1 MDPVTTLQT
10 VAAGFQLVSL
20 ARSIAV
26 ECYEI
31 YRSNS
36 AITERLETL
45 DNDSETLKQVFDIMI
60 TQLPR
65 IRDDD
70 PSPKQLEQ
78 QLHKVAKECKE
89 VTVQIL
95 DQVDALKLYGSRRRK
110 RMPVQWIRV
119 TARKGNIERLQGRLN
134 ECQGSLNSL
143 ININNWLVSRHYL
156 RLFAFVLYGP
166 RRAKAALFGVFVTE
180 DVIHRS
186 HVSQFCNIKLTI
198 S

>member
-95 DQVDALKLYGSRRRK
+95 DQVDALKSSGSRRRK
-110 RMPVQWIRV
+110 RTPVQWMRI

-143 ININNWLVSRHYL
+143 ININNWLGPHNSL
-156 RLFAFVLYGP
+156 ELFAPIIYGP
-166 RRAKAALFGVFVTE
+166 RCAKALSCGVFVT
-180 DVIHRS
+180 
-186 HVSQFCNIKLTI
+186 
-198 S
+198 